1 MKKLMC
7 LLLVIFLITFLVGC
21 SEKTANTDE
30 EMLEI
35 TTKELELEILTGGN
49 EQVSEV
55 KSSIDLPTT
64 EEIVTTLCSD
74 EFEGRQ
80 TFSEGNQKAG
90 KYIAD
95 IFDKIGL
102 VPLSKDSYFQPY
114 TKEDVVNREDYDT
127 SETAHNIV
135 GYIKG
140 KDSKKAIIISA
151 HFDGRGIREGEIYR
165 SAMDNASG
173 VAALIKIAEELKQ
186 VSIENPF
193 ESNIIFCAFNGEE
206 QLYVGSTAFV
216 NQAKSES
223 WYENIY
229 NINIDSIGAKDGG
242 AFMFPNDSEY
252 SAKLYESIKNSIKNN
267 DIDLVE
273 FERPIAS
280 DHRSFEKAGK
290 ANICIVQEGWLE
302 WIHKPIDTPD
312 ILDYIEIEKIAKALS
327 DFIKNNDG
335 TVY

>member
-7 LLLVIFLITFLVGC
+7 LLFVIFLITSLVGC
-21 SEKTANTDE
+21 SEKTANTEE

-35 TTKELELEILTGGN
+35 TTKELNLEILTQVN

-55 KSSIDLPTT
+55 KSSIDLPTI

-74 EFEGRQ
+74 EYEGRQ

-90 KYIAD
+90 EYIAD

-102 VPLSKDSYFQPY
+102 HPLSKDSYFQPY
-114 TKEDVVNREDYDT
+114 TKEDVNREDYDT
-127 SETAHNIV
+127 SENTHNIV

-140 KDSKKAIIISA
+140 NDSKKAIVISA
-151 HFDGRGIREGEIYR
+151 HFDGGGIREGEIYR

-173 VAALIKIAEELKQ
+173 VAALIKIAENLKL
-186 VSIENPF
+186 VSEEKPF
-193 ESNIIFCAFNGEE
+193 ESNIILCAFNGEE

-216 NQAKSES
+216 NQAKSQS
-223 WYENIY
+223 WYENMY
-229 NINIDSIGAKDGG
+229 NINIDSIGAKNGG
-242 AFMFPNDSEY
+242 AIMFPNISEY
-252 SAKLYESIKNSIKNN
+252 SVELYEDVKNSMEKSGIGFA
-267 DIDLVE
+267 E
-273 FERPIAS
+273 FDRPIAS

-290 ANICIVQEGWLE
+290 ANICITQEGWLE
-302 WIHKPIDTPD
+302 WIHKTIDTPD
-312 ILDYIEIEKIAKALS
+312 ILDYIEIEKIANALS
-327 DFIKNNDG
+327 DFVIDNDG